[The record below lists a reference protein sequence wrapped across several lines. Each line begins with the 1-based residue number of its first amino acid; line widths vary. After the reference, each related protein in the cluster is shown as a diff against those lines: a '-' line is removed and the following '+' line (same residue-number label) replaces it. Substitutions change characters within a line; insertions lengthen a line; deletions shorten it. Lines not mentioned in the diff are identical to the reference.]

1 MRYDILLMWWAS
13 WFLIIVGK
21 SYACISTHRLGHM
34 DICYHSCK
42 FYNVVGDESLHR
54 HNRYIVDGIC
64 LNFPLMLRRSL
75 DIDIIYI
82 FENHIIYKLDI
93 YIFLK
98 EILYDL
104 AYWRWLF
111 LSFNSKENFIK
122 SNKWWMGV
130 CEKQIFWLFVCV
142 LLFSLSIA
150 GMGKLISSVRCK
162 FSNFGTLSIHANK
175 RNRKEKEVFNI
186 H

>member
-1 MRYDILLMWWAS
+1 
-13 WFLIIVGK
+13 
-21 SYACISTHRLGHM
+21 M
-34 DICYHSCK
+34 DICYHSCE

-122 SNKWWMGV
+122 SNK
-130 CEKQIFWLFVCV
+130 
-142 LLFSLSIA
+142 
-150 GMGKLISSVRCK
+150 
-162 FSNFGTLSIHANK
+162 
-175 RNRKEKEVFNI
+175 
-186 H
+186 